1 MTDILPEPKF
11 ESPQEELAWL
21 KKQITYWKRN
31 QNVVSADAIL
41 QGYQVRYQQLRK
53 EVSQRKVVL
62 EPKMP
67 KVTTPANNKS
77 KSDDQK
83 ERDPTGPTLLNF
95 MPVSTMLAIVLIV
108 IFGIMYVLN

>member
-1 MTDILPEPKF
+1 
-11 ESPQEELAWL
+11 
-21 KKQITYWKRN
+21 
-31 QNVVSADAIL
+31 
-41 QGYQVRYQQLRK
+41 
-53 EVSQRKVVL
+53 
-62 EPKMP
+62 MP

-83 ERDPTGPTLLNF
+83 ERDPKGPTLLNF

>member
-1 MTDILPEPKF
+1 MTDLRSEPMFDSPE
-11 ESPQEELAWL
+11 EELAWL
-21 KKQITYWKRN
+21 KNQISYWKLN

-41 QGYQVRYQQLRK
+41 QGYQVRYQQLCK
-53 EVSQRKVVL
+53 GVSQRKVVP
-62 EPKMP
+62 EPKTP

-83 ERDPTGPTLLNF
+83 ERDPKGPTLLNF